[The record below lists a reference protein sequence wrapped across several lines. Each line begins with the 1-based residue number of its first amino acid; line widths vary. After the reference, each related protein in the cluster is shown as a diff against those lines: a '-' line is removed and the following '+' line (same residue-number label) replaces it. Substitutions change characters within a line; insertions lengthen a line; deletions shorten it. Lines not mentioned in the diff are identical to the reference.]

1 MSRFNAGPYRVT
13 ALPAGRGVHPP
24 SPGQADRS
32 TQRHSSAC
40 RSKSQ
45 TRPGNPAIT
54 SQSSVLLTFPGL
66 GLSGILCIGR
76 DLRVRSWV
84 LWAGKDHVDD

>member
-32 TQRHSSAC
+32 TDSSAC

-45 TRPGNPAIT
+45 TRPGNPTIT
-54 SQSSVLLTFPGL
+54 SQS
-66 GLSGILCIGR
+66 
-76 DLRVRSWV
+76 
-84 LWAGKDHVDD
+84 

>member
-1 MSRFNAGPYRVT
+1 MNPRLVEIGELLGRVPLHRRSPATTAAATASATGTGAGAT
-13 ALPAGRGVHPP
+13 GGE
-24 SPGQADRS
+24 
-32 TQRHSSAC
+32 
-40 RSKSQ
+40 
-45 TRPGNPAIT
+45 
-54 SQSSVLLTFPGL
+54 